1 MTNVKK
7 FFDHFF
13 QKLDVFSNDTG
24 HGIKGDQVAVYQDT
38 YLDLSENKAP
48 ETEEQCKNE
57 TLAVLEPIKAIDENK
72 LMKINR
78 PFVFA
83 FVIKTHVVALGRI
96 KDPSWCKNCIRY
108 LIFFLSYS

>member
-1 MTNVKK
+1 MVL
-7 FFDHFF
+7 

-24 HGIKGDQVAVYQDT
+24 YGIKGDQVAVYQDT

-48 ETEEQCKNE
+48 ETEAQCKNE
-57 TLAVLEPIKAIDENK
+57 TLAVLEPIKAIDGNK

-108 LIFFLSYS
+108 SSLTSVNFS